1 MCSPLNIVSHK
12 SIEVNIR
19 VKTFVSLLKFAGL
32 RLDCIALTEWYLHH
46 MWHLVE
52 LQENWWLLVVFI
64 TDITLDCIT
73 DITFVCIPK
82 ISLSSEFDTEHTGLV
97 LFPHS
102 QGEEGGE
109 AGRRGVWGVFLRL
122 FLLAHIGAC
131 AWHVHASVVSDGT
144 ISTYS
149 VTAVNFCQTL
159 LPGTSDGQLQSHAFP
174 HSAHGLCIIH
184 FSSHCWYS
192 LCYDVNLLCS
202 SSKSPTRALT
212 LHNRF
217 AYLLFAALLLV
228 VFPVTQLCFLSDSPL
243 YHCPP
248 WAWCSHFQLSW
259 RLHTQRM

>member
-109 AGRRGVWGVFLRL
+109 AGRREVLGVFLRS
-122 FLLAHIGAC
+122 FHLAHIGAC

-144 ISTYS
+144 ICTCS

-174 HSAHGLCIIH
+174 HMVFVSFTLAVIADTRFVMMKTSSAPPQSPQLGLSR
-184 FSSHCWYS
+184 FTTGSHI
-192 LCYDVNLLCS
+192 CS
-202 SSKSPTRALT
+202 S
-212 LHNRF
+212 LHYF
-217 AYLLFAALLLV
+217 WWSF
-228 VFPVTQLCFLSDSPL
+228 S
-243 YHCPP
+243 
-248 WAWCSHFQLSW
+248 
-259 RLHTQRM
+259 